1 VVPGSARK
9 EVKMLNSTKVGM
21 AGLLLVLLV
30 CELSGQGFLWKYTFP
45 TNRNGDM
52 VGKITAGSDG
62 NIYLAGMT
70 WWDDFFGD
78 FCVISLTPSGG
89 ERWKCWIQTFH
100 HSGEMAYSVAYANG
114 RCYACGNIGQ
124 ENTSNDWGAVVCLNS
139 TTGSQIWRYDDSVG
153 TPAFSDICVDNA
165 GNCYA
170 VNRNK
175 ILALSSGGSPLWSNT
190 GNFSSV
196 VYGVDGKIYAVGPSS
211 GSTNPLTV
219 VSFSTNGG
227 INWQYQNAGYL
238 GASVKVTYGDDG
250 NIYVGGPYVVLSL
263 DMNGSERWVMSSTI
277 KNVNQISFAN
287 NRVYVAGMDASGN
300 GQLRCYSN
308 NGQFLWSYNGEYAK
322 RGVIGLPAKRAAAA
336 GYTGTS
342 PNEKFCFA
350 IFDSTGALVYS
361 YTDTDTTR
369 TYAQGGLCYV
379 ASVNVVA
386 AGARSPWLGA
396 YGFNPGTGIEEEKG
410 THLSEDNVPTIYSM
424 SSFINEV
431 NGVVLRVDGTRVTDR
446 TRVSEGIYFVRL
458 DNNKFK
464 KIIVLK

>member
-1 VVPGSARK
+1 
-9 EVKMLNSTKVGM
+9 MLNSTKVGM

-30 CELSGQGFLWKYTFP
+30 CELSGQGFLWKYTSP
-45 TNRNGDM
+45 TDRNGDI
-52 VGKITAGSDG
+52 VGKIIAGSDG

-70 WWDDFFGD
+70 YWDDTFGD
-78 FCVISLTPSGG
+78 FQVISLTPSGG
-89 ERWKCWIQTFH
+89 ERWKFRIETFH
-100 HSGEMAYSVAYANG
+100 NAGDYARSVTYANG
-114 RCYACGNIGQ
+114 RCYACGDIG
-124 ENTSNDWGAVVCLNS
+124 EPSTSDKWGAVVCLNS
-139 TTGSQIWRYDDSVG
+139 SSGSQIWRYDDILN
-153 TPAFSDICVDNA
+153 TPAFKDICADNT
-165 GNCYA
+165 GNCY
-170 VNRNK
+170 VVREDN
-175 ILALSSGGSPLWSNT
+175 ILALSSGGSPLWSQTHNL
-190 GNFSSV
+190 GSV
-196 VYGVDGKIYAVGPSS
+196 VYGADGQIYAAGP
-211 GSTNPLTV
+211 GLGNTEPLRV

-238 GASVKVTYGDDG
+238 GPSVKVTYGDDG

-277 KNVNQISFAN
+277 KAVNQISFAN

-308 NGQFLWSYNGEYAK
+308 NGQLLWSYSGEYAK
-322 RGVIGLPAKRAAAA
+322 GGVIGLPAKRAAAA

-342 PNEKFCFA
+342 PNQKFCFA

-386 AGARSPWLGA
+386 AGARSPWMGA

-410 THLSEDNVPTIYSM
+410 THLSEDNALTIYSM
-424 SSFINEV
+424 SNFINKV

-446 TRVSEGIYFVRL
+446 TRVSEGIYFVKL